1 MDQGYGI
8 RDTGYGIRDTGYGI
22 RDTGYGEA
30 AAGGGCGEAVVVVL
44 REGCFSPWHRT
55 QCCSR

>member
-1 MDQGYGI
+1 MGCGEGYG
-8 RDTGYGIRDTGYGI
+8 DNGSGCGIRDTGYGI

-44 REGCFSPWHRT
+44 REGCFSP
-55 QCCSR
+55 S